1 MVKLKASQI
10 LKILIN
16 LERYGYETYSKMA
29 DECADK
35 EIKNIFVTLSNDEL
49 KHKNI
54 YENMQL
60 QLGNVDLDMNEQ
72 DVELIELILSY
83 NFSILDQNY
92 SSHLK
97 EIKSSIKALELAEN
111 MERDTLTF
119 LQTMLEYC
127 SGDLIEVLKNII
139 KEEKNHMLLILR
151 KKFDTEMHQKVDML
165 KLANRKL

>member
-72 DVELIELILSY
+72 DIELIELILSY